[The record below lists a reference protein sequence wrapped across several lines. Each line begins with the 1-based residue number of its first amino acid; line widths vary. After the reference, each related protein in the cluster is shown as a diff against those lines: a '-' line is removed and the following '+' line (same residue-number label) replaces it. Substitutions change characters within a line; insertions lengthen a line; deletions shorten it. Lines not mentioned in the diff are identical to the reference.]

1 MPVYGAKLRT
11 PHPYPRFLQNDGS
24 STCGFIL
31 TNIGMVGDS

>member
-11 PHPYPRFLQNDGS
+11 PIHTRIFCKIQLVNLRFY
-24 STCGFIL
+24 F

>member
-11 PHPYPRFLQNDGS
+11 LIHTRVFCKMTARLPAVF
-24 STCGFIL
+24 F

>member
-11 PHPYPRFLQNDGS
+11 PIHTRVFCKNDGS
-24 STCGFIL
+24 STCGFIF